1 MRGSRPRRW
10 GSTLLWPRTIEAI
23 VNTFIRFNSWAARR
37 PAEVAS
43 MAGLKKIP
51 AAARPFLT
59 RLLRTEEVLVKGKEK
74 SKAKLFPRTPNAE
87 EVIAVRRPVPET
99 ARHAQVPWT
108 TAPGTAAQRSELLMR
123 RPLRIF
129 AFVLVEISLVIPV
142 GGPLPYVAE
151 HVVEPPCIRLLLS
164 HGMRTTSAIVL
175 VPGHGIQRPIP

>member
-108 TAPGTAAQRSELLMR
+108 TAIRCRACR
-123 RPLRIF
+123 RASMHSAPFEPRDADHLRYCPRTRPWHPKAHTVTRCSPHAPRTPI
-129 AFVLVEISLVIPV
+129 
-142 GGPLPYVAE
+142 PLP
-151 HVVEPPCIRLLLS
+151 
-164 HGMRTTSAIVL
+164 
-175 VPGHGIQRPIP
+175 